1 MFAGSMTALVTPF
14 KDGEVDYAALEAL
27 ARAVG
32 EALGYKPDRVG
43 VIGRSGVS
51 GRKKTDVGVVSMR
64 AGDIAGEHTVM
75 FGGIGE
81 RIELVHR
88 AHSRD
93 AFGHGAMRAAQWV
106 ADKQN
111 GLYSMQDVLR
121 RSG

>member
-14 KDGEVDYAALEAL
+14 KDGEVDYAALEAV

-64 AGDIAGEHTVM
+64 AGQAKRSLQYAGCSEAV
-75 FGGIGE
+75 
-81 RIELVHR
+81 
-88 AHSRD
+88 
-93 AFGHGAMRAAQWV
+93 
-106 ADKQN
+106 
-111 GLYSMQDVLR
+111 GLT
-121 RSG
+121 